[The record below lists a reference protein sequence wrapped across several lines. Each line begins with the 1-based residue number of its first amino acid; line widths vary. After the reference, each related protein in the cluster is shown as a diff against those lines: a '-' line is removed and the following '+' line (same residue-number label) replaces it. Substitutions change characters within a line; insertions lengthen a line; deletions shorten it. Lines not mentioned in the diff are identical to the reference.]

1 MILLQVNFVGVTVS
15 KLECDTP
22 RAVHM
27 NRVAHRLKAPQRM
40 ELRSS
45 EVHVLRTPGLI
56 KTVQQT
62 QDAAFQAPVDPTRMT
77 LAPKLGQGFMLEGL
91 DHPANVVEPMTSV
104 NNSKT
109 LDAR

>member
-27 NRVAHRLKAPQRM
+27 DRVARRFKTPQRM

-45 EVHVLRTPGLI
+45 EVHVLCTPGLI
-56 KTVQQT
+56 ETVQQT
-62 QDAAFQAPVDPTRMT
+62 QDAAFQAPVDPTRPT
-77 LAPKLGQGFMLEGL
+77 FAPKLTQGLMLEGPN
-91 DHPANVVEPMTSV
+91 HPANVVEPMTSV
-104 NNSKT
+104 N
-109 LDAR
+109 